1 MLSRANSEAAA
12 LESTLVRSADRV
24 VLGVHSSQGQTSQLT
39 SQSVGRGS
47 SWWLGSVFVLAFS
60 MVKIGRMRC
69 PPAGGGAVRA
79 RGDAPWPV
87 LATPPGGTE
96 SLSSQ
101 GSVVTCPLGSE
112 ENITVIV
119 WGETGGRS

>member
-1 MLSRANSEAAA
+1 M
-12 LESTLVRSADRV
+12 
-24 VLGVHSSQGQTSQLT
+24 
-39 SQSVGRGS
+39 
-47 SWWLGSVFVLAFS
+47 
-60 MVKIGRMRC
+60 
-69 PPAGGGAVRA
+69 RA

-119 WGETGGRS
+119 WGERDRRQIVIIIQKEAKEK